1 MEEKAGAI
9 SKMKIKKLLK
19 QIKQLNGIKITERM
33 KREYRE
39 SPQRIALE
47 SIIIDRALNAHYKPF
62 EKALKRA
69 AESEIVEGIHIKRLR
84 KLVKK
89 LVKGE
94 GYTTETRKDLA
105 KTIPEIINRI
115 ERKEANQADR
125 NFIKGELIPF
135 VAYIKDSERT
145 RLILERRL
153 I

>member
-1 MEEKAGAI
+1 
-9 SKMKIKKLLK
+9 MKIKKILK
-19 QIKQLNGIKITERM
+19 QVKQLKGIKITERI
-33 KREYRE
+33 KKEYRE

-47 SIIIDRALNAHYKPF
+47 SVIIERSLNLHYKPF

-69 AESEIVEGIHIKRLR
+69 AESNIVEGIHIKRLR

-89 LVKGE
+89 LAKGE

-105 KTIPEIINRI
+105 KTIPGIINRL
-115 ERKEANQADR
+115 EAREAGQADR
-125 NFIKGELIPF
+125 DFIREELIPF
-135 VAYIKDSERT
+135 VAYIKDTERT